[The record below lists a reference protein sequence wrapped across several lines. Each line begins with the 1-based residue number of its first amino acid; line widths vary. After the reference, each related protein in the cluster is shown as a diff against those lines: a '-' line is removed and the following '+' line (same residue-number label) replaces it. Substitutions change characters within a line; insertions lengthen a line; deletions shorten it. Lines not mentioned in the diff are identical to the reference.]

1 MDTQETE
8 PEIYHLRRQDG
19 AVRRLR
25 SAYSEE
31 EIRGQILRKVKRI
44 YQENWFRFTPREL
57 ARDTSIILFLSI
69 SDGSTAKRP
78 RRSPYAIRE
87 DIRKLDQRIEQI
99 EFLMKHDITTREQL
113 ATYREPLQKQI
124 SELMKERRKLYRN
137 GREDSGKV
145 RLSEINEE
153 LKKLRKEVRMTVR
166 IEKHSLEIEER
177 LRKAEEQNQN
187 EKRVEHKESQEVR

>member
-1 MDTQETE
+1 MEKTIPKRRSVDRFYSQSKTHLSKAGADSSKEETE
-8 PEIYHLRRQDG
+8 
-19 AVRRLR
+19 
-25 SAYSEE
+25 
-31 EIRGQILRKVKRI
+31 
-44 YQENWFRFTPREL
+44 
-57 ARDTSIILFLSI
+57 RDTGIILFLFI

-78 RRSPYAIRE
+78 RRSPYAVRE

-137 GREDSGKV
+137 DSEDSGKA

-153 LKKLRKEVRMTVR
+153 LKNLGKEVRMTVR

-187 EKRVEHKESQEVR
+187 EKRVEHKEKESQEVR